1 MRSPG
6 RSAFAVVTGFIV
18 IGALAYSASMLM
30 QRAWPDQFDAVGGT
44 QDPTLL
50 LISMGYVAVFA
61 IAGCYLAARLAPERP
76 MAHAIA
82 LGVLGLVF
90 NIVGTI
96 ATWNTAPA
104 WYHITSL
111 LLVMPYAWIGG
122 WLRERDVA
130 RGAAARPA
138 SA

>member
-6 RSAFAVVTGFIV
+6 RSIFAVLTGFIV
-18 IGALAYSASMLM
+18 IGALSFSADALAR
-30 QRAWPDQFDAVGGT
+30 RAWPDAFDAAGATRDETV
-44 QDPTLL
+44 L
-50 LISMGYVAVFA
+50 LITIGYVAVFA

-76 MAHAIA
+76 MAHALV
-82 LGVLGLVF
+82 LGVLGLLF
-90 NIVGTI
+90 NVVGTVMM
-96 ATWNTAPA
+96 WGTAPM
-104 WYHITSL
+104 WYHVVSL

-130 RGAAARPA
+130 RGAPARAA